1 MHKWAICSIAMLT
14 GESVGNHLN
23 WINQPVTGPTLCQ
36 LSVPS
41 NRPIT
46 LPRGANGASHANQ
59 YTLRVIFNLSWCE
72 RYIYVVLSLSLHTA
86 CIHVYQILYILITKK
101 LPTHISIRIHI
112 YIIYILYMIDGTVNG
127 QEARTQQITVDTENP
142 PFVDHFPCRC
152 VCHIYGN
159 SIMAIYWTAKAHH
172 VKDSLRCLRES
183 SSQHKICHLLIKP
196 CPHACFL
203 RGIAFVNWSDP
214 FSRLQAICGINGD
227 TRGIPQMHGS

>member
-1 MHKWAICSIAMLT
+1 M
-14 GESVGNHLN
+14 GHLFHSYVDRGKCGQSSKL
-23 WINQPVTGPTLCQ
+23 NQSARDWSN
-36 LSVPS
+36 SVPALS
-41 NRPIT
+41 AKQPADHIT
-46 LPRGANGASHANQ
+46 SRGKWGKPCKSIYPEGNFQSILMW
-59 YTLRVIFNLSWCE
+59 TLHLCRS
-72 RYIYVVLSLSLHTA
+72 LSLSLHTA

>member
-112 YIIYILYMIDGTVNG
+112 YIYNIHIVHDRWYSKWPRSTDPANYCRYRKPTV
-127 QEARTQQITVDTENP
+127 
-142 PFVDHFPCRC
+142 CRSFSLQMC
-152 VCHIYGN
+152 LPYLWQFNYGN
-159 SIMAIYWTAKAHH
+159 
-172 VKDSLRCLRES
+172 
-183 SSQHKICHLLIKP
+183 LLDNKGP
-196 CPHACFL
+196 SCQRFPTVPP
-203 RGIAFVNWSDP
+203 GK
-214 FSRLQAICGINGD
+214 
-227 TRGIPQMHGS
+227 